1 MGKDDNTMNC
11 KKCGKK
17 INGEPDVCPRCG
29 TPLKA
34 TVSLG
39 AIQAAHAKQT
49 SKKKLTK
56 KQLAIRIAIIAAS
69 SLAALGLVSFT
80 LAWVLLEGAIQ
91 QGSDLSGDLGINE
104 YLPTN
109 GVQNIALFGL
119 DTRQDTEEGRSDAII
134 ILSLDK
140 VHNQIKLT
148 SVARDTLVPVDNY
161 PSYDGKTKIT
171 HAFGH
176 GGVQLAVKT
185 LNQNFGMNIQD
196 YVYVNFFEFS
206 EIIDYL
212 GGVYLDVDA
221 DEMRVMNNTY
231 VPYIQEYGID
241 CPPVTEPGYQLLN
254 GGQALAYSR
263 NRYTGN
269 DVERG
274 NRQKEVLEAAFSQV
288 KNLSLTKYP
297 GLLSKVLGICH
308 TNLTSSEIMSM
319 ASWAVTSAPAF
330 ANYSLPNDD
339 CNAWGGNDGGHGW
352 VYIYDLEHA
361 TSLLH
366 NFIYEQ
372 GVDPDASRTATYVA
386 PQTTTTTTTTTAT
399 TTSTTK
405 AVSMITKPVST
416 TTTTTTAAPTKA
428 TTKPPK
434 KTTTEKRTTTT
445 TKTTTTTAAPTTT
458 TTTEQAADATTASSE
473 VTTTTTTTEVTT
485 EATTTTTTTA
495 APVETTTTVPTSGE
509 QPEESQTT
517 PSVTDPE
524 PVPSEPIVTDDP
536 TAEA

>member
-1 MGKDDNTMNC
+1 MNC
-11 KKCGKK
+11 KKCGKRLS
-17 INGEPDVCPRCG
+17 GEPDVCPRCG
-29 TPLKA
+29 APQKA

-39 AIQAAHAKQT
+39 AIQAAHAKKKG
-49 SKKKLTK
+49 KKKLTK

-69 SLAALGLVSFT
+69 SIAAVVLVVFSI
-80 LAWVLLEGAIQ
+80 AWGFLEGAIQ
-91 QGSDLSGDLGINE
+91 QGSELSGDIGINE

-140 VHNQIKLT
+140 VHNQIKMT
-148 SVARDTLVPVDNY
+148 SVARDTLVPVDGY

-206 EIIDYL
+206 EIVDYI

-221 DEMRVMNNTY
+221 DEMRVMNQTY

-241 CPPVTEPGYQLLN
+241 CPPVTETGYQLLN

-274 NRQKEVLEAAFSQV
+274 NRQKEVIEAAFAQV
-288 KNLSLTKYP
+288 KDLSLTKYP

-319 ASWAVTSAPAF
+319 ASWAVTSSPSF
-330 ANYSLPNDD
+330 ANYSLPNED
-339 CNAWGGNDGGHGW
+339 CKAWGGNDGGHGW
-352 VYIYDLEHA
+352 VYIYDLENA
-361 TSLLH
+361 TALLH

-372 GVDPDASRTATYVA
+372 GIDPEVSQTTTYAAPKSTTTTAATTTTTTA
-386 PQTTTTTTTTTAT
+386 KTLLTKPSTTTTTTTTTAT
-399 TTSTTK
+399 TTTTTAK
-405 AVSMITKPVST
+405 KTKVTT
-416 TTTTTTAAPTKA
+416 TTTTTTA
-428 TTKPPK
+428 
-434 KTTTEKRTTTT
+434 TTTE
-445 TKTTTTTAAPTTT
+445 PT
-458 TTTEQAADATTASSE
+458 EDS
-473 VTTTTTTTEVTT
+473 TT
-485 EATTTTTTTA
+485 EAVDVTTA
-495 APVETTTTVPTSGE
+495 DTESSTSTSESTEGSTESTTDSTTAEQTS
-509 QPEESQTT
+509 ESQSES
-517 PSVTDPE
+517 SVTEADSTSTQPDE
-524 PVPSEPIVTDDP
+524 LESEPST
-536 TAEA
+536 EEE